1 MEIVLNMLIQP
12 WLPWIRYP
20 LEYSYGE
27 MLQWVPPVG
36 EREREERKR
45 WSGPWELL
53 ARKRNGPAG

>member
-1 MEIVLNMLIQP
+1 
-12 WLPWIRYP
+12 
-20 LEYSYGE
+20 

-45 WSGPWELL
+45 WSGSWELL